1 MATALQIPA
10 VSKNKT
16 GVKCEVWHSPSE
28 TSQPSGIILTYC
40 FTHERA
46 PSIFHILSNQGC
58 TDTCAPGD
66 LPTMLSVS
74 YSTSERD
81 PLVVYAW
88 NVWSWHAL
96 SHARLLNM
104 LTFHEYFFGVS
115 TSEASHPHNHTL
127 ASLMCWLSAEHGSQR
142 QILKQPSVWEWKVCS
157 PVRVR
162 ISPQDLFLNPDAFFF
177 FLNSWEPTNFC
188 LIFTSL

>member
-1 MATALQIPA
+1 MWSLTQP
-10 VSKNKT
+10 
-16 GVKCEVWHSPSE
+16 
-28 TSQPSGIILTYC
+28 SQPSGIILTYC

-46 PSIFHILSNQGC
+46 PSIFHILSNQGS

-74 YSTSERD
+74 HSTSERD
-81 PLVVYAW
+81 SLVVYACA

-96 SHARLLNM
+96 SHAHLLNM

-115 TSEASHPHNHTL
+115 TSEALHPHNHTL
-127 ASLMCWLSAEHGSQR
+127 ASLMCWLSAEHCSQR

-162 ISPQDLFLNPDAFFF
+162 ISPQDLVLNPDAFFS
-177 FLNSWEPTNFC
+177 LNSWESINFC